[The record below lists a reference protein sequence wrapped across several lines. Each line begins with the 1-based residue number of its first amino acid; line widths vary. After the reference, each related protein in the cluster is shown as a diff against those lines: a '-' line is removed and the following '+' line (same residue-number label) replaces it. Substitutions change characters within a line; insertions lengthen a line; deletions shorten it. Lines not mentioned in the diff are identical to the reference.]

1 MLLHQRGGVIFS
13 ASKCREP
20 TSWFSA
26 SCFRAD
32 SRAVLAAS
40 RSWLSCAPCAWPS
53 CVRPF
58 PASLYS
64 PLILSSCCRWVVC
77 KKIVP
82 LRPFQLSILLNQL
95 FQTEALKLYRNLGV
109 ATLALATVDNSFAI
123 FRMANVLARFEGCP
137 RYRLWFCH
145 LGNTELFPA
154 RREKL
159 GDVADGIVGGA
170 GVAAFLLAAVAG
182 GFGGIRALVFI

>member
-32 SRAVLAAS
+32 SRAAS
-40 RSWLSCAPCAWPS
+40 AVCRSWLSCAPCAWPS

-64 PLILSSCCRWVVC
+64 PFILSWGCRWVVC

-109 ATLALATVDNSFAI
+109 ATLALTAVDDSFAI
-123 FRMANVLARFEGCP
+123 FRMANVLAGLEGCP
-137 RYRLWFCH
+137 RHRLRFGR
-145 LGNTELFPA
+145 LGNAELLPA
-154 RREKL
+154 
-159 GDVADGIVGGA
+159 
-170 GVAAFLLAAVAG
+170 
-182 GFGGIRALVFI
+182 